1 MKRLAGVCAAVV
13 VVASLAVWSRTD
25 SPPRND
31 TEHGL
36 RIRAEK
42 VNPWN
47 HLRLNNDP
55 AVFRFAIV
63 TDRTGGAR
71 AGIFERAVDQ
81 LNLLQPE
88 FVVSVGDLI
97 QGGSEELTKIDKQWN
112 EFNGYIARLEMPF
125 FYVPGNHDVQNKI
138 MEQRWNTQFGKL
150 AYHFLYRNVLFLVL
164 NTEDPPKTKTG
175 KLGAEQI
182 AWAQKVLDENAGV
195 RWTLV
200 FLHRPVWAEKEI
212 AATGWLEVEKALTG
226 RKYTVFAGH
235 RHVYKRFERNGA
247 RYYQLAT
254 TGGASKLRGRAVG
267 EFDHLVW
274 VTMKDA
280 GPVLANL
287 MMDGILPEDLSLPKI
302 FQSEP
307 MPEAK

>member
-1 MKRLAGVCAAVV
+1 MKRLAGVCAAVG
-13 VVASLAVWSRTD
+13 VVASLAMWSRTE
-25 SPPRND
+25 SPPTPTR
-31 TEHGL
+31 HGL
-36 RIRAEK
+36 RVQVEK

-47 HLRLNNDP
+47 HLKLNNDP

-88 FVVSVGDLI
+88 FVVTIGDLI
-97 QGGSEELTKIDKQWN
+97 QGGSEEPDKIDTQWR
-112 EFNGYIARLEMPF
+112 EFNGFIAKLEMPF
-125 FYVPGNHDVQNKI
+125 FYVPGNHDLYNKV
-138 MEQRWNTQFGKL
+138 MEQRWNVHFGKL
-150 AYHFLYRNVLFLVL
+150 YYHFLYKDVLFLLL
-164 NTEDPPKTKTG
+164 NTDDPPKTKAG
-175 KLGAEQI
+175 KLGGEQI
-182 AWAQKVLDENAGV
+182 AWAKKVLQENAGV

-200 FLHRPVWAEKEI
+200 FLHRPVWAEKEV
-212 AATGWLEVEKALTG
+212 AATGWPEVEKVLTG

-235 RHVYKRFERNGA
+235 RHVYKRFERNGM

-254 TGGASKLRGRAVG
+254 TGGSSKLRGRVVG

-274 VTMKDA
+274 VTMKDN

-287 MMDGILPEDLSLPKI
+287 MMDGILPEDLSLPKV
-302 FQSEP
+302 FEPGP
-307 MPEAK
+307 MPHAK